1 MHHAIDI
8 KSVLIGILSTALVL
22 CAIGA
27 VPIVVQQDH
36 GRFQIA
42 TNDSHAFILDSATG
56 QVWSSVF
63 FVSDQSALIVADDPE
78 FHAIKTHHDY
88 YGEDDLQ

>member
-1 MHHAIDI
+1 MHHSIDI

-27 VPIVVQQDH
+27 VPIVFQEDH

-42 TNDSHAFILDSATG
+42 TNDGYAFVLDSATG
-56 QVWSSVF
+56 QVWSSA
-63 FVSDQSALIVADDPE
+63 FVSPASGIIVAPDPS
-78 FHAIKTHHDY
+78 FHVIKTDHDY
-88 YGEDDLQ
+88 YGDEDLP